1 MGPATMN
8 LPLAVMLAALTAGS
22 IDDEAPST
30 SDRVL
35 RTYSENH
42 AEISFGYLGQWSDER
57 NRALELKPSSSDPAV
72 AGSIT
77 DPFLGRPF
85 NGTALVGATLETR
98 FVCDRVRFTL
108 GARFPFANYRPSD
121 TAQTVIMGGQSHE
134 VLVRSVSLWDL
145 RTGLGFELPFRRVTP
160 FIDVLG
166 DVQTMSAQ
174 LTIDGVPANYTG
186 RAFSLGGRIGARVQ
200 LSHLFIVA
208 AAEATALGPLRV
220 GGTLQL
226 GFGF

>member
-22 IDDEAPST
+22 IDEDAQPN
-30 SDRVL
+30 DRAL
-35 RTYSENH
+35 RTYSRNH
-42 AEISFGYLGQWSDER
+42 VELSFGYLGQWSDER
-57 NRALELKPSSSDPAV
+57 NRALELKPSSTDPAV

-85 NGTALVGATLETR
+85 NGTALVGATFETR
-98 FVCDRVRFTL
+98 FVCDHVRVTL

-121 TAQTVIMGGQSHE
+121 TAQTVIIGGQSHD

-160 FIDVLG
+160 FVDVLG

-186 RAFSLGGRIGARVQ
+186 RAFSLGGRVGARVQ
-200 LSHLFIVA
+200 VSHLFIA
-208 AAEATALGPLRV
+208 LAAEATALGPLRV

-226 GFGF
+226 GFAF